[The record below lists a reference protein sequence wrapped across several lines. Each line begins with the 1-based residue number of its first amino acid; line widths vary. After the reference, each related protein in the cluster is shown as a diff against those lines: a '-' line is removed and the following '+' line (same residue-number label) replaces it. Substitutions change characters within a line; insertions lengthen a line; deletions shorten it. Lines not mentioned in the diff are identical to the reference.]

1 MANQIE
7 KFKIYVELLD
17 EVYKQA
23 SCTAILDGDPK
34 LAREGA
40 NADEMII
47 PKIDMDGLADY
58 DRANGYLAG
67 VVKFINE
74 TVKCNFDRGRKF
86 TVDAI
91 DDIDTTGLAFGRLAS
106 EFIRTKVVP
115 ELDAFRIA
123 SYCKDAAA
131 TVTTGAIA
139 DGTAAIKAI
148 AAKYDAMTDAEVP
161 EENRVLFVSPTVYG
175 LIRDLDTT
183 KSKEVMGQFA
193 AIQKVPASR
202 FYTAIEQLDGKTS
215 GQEAGGYKKGDAGKA
230 LDFLIVE
237 KSAVIQFQKRNV
249 NKAIS
254 PDQNQDADGW
264 QFNFREVGI
273 ADTYEN
279 KLVGIAGQFH
289 E

>member
-1 MANQIE
+1 M
-7 KFKIYVELLD
+7 YVKLLD
-17 EVYKQA
+17 EVYKKA
-23 SCTAILDGDPK
+23 SCTAILDGAPE
-34 LAREGA
+34 LATQGA
-40 NADEMII
+40 NADELII

-67 VVKFINE
+67 SVKLTNE

-86 TVDAI
+86 TVDAV
-91 DDIDTTGLAFGRLAS
+91 DNIDTAGLAFGRLAS
-106 EFIRTKVVP
+106 EFLRTKVVP

-123 SYCKDAAA
+123 SYCKDATA
-131 TVTTGAIA
+131 TVTSGTIA

-161 EENRVLFVSPTVYG
+161 EENRILLVSPTIMG

-183 KSKEVMGQFA
+183 KSKEIMGQFA
-193 AIQKVPASR
+193 AIQKVPSSR
-202 FYTAIEQLDGKTS
+202 FYTAIDQLDGKS
-215 GQEAGGYKKGDAGKA
+215 PGQEAGGFKKAEGGKA

-237 KSAVIQFQKRNV
+237 KSAIIQFQKRNV
-249 NKAIS
+249 NKAIA
-254 PDQNQDADGW
+254 PEDNQDADGW

-279 KLVGIAGQFH
+279 KLIGIAGQYH